1 MPIRPENV
9 DRYPP
14 DWPEIS
20 LAIRRDRAG
29 WRCECPG
36 RCGRGHAHRCE
47 ARNGQPHPQTGSRVV
62 LTVAHLDGVPE
73 NCADDNLEAM
83 CQACHLS
90 YDLPEHIANRRA
102 AVEAA
107 WRAAGAV
114 PLFEL
119 GDLT

>member
-20 LAIRRDRAG
+20 LSIRRDRAG
-29 WRCECPG
+29 WRCECGG
-36 RCGRGHAHRCE
+36 RCGRGHVHRCE
-47 ARNGQPHPQTGSRVV
+47 ARHGQPHPDTRSRVV
-62 LTVAHLDGVPE
+62 LTTAHIDGVPE

-90 YDLPEHIANRRA
+90 YDMAEHVANRRRSR
-102 AVEAA
+102 EAA
-107 WRAAGAV
+107 WLAAGQLA
-114 PLFEL
+114 LFDNPPN
-119 GDLT
+119 G